1 MNHIDET
8 DTYTLECMCTNPA
21 PPPQALWGNNYD
33 CIYHIS
39 KGAGRIKLMCE
50 ILCSNPTGGVLVPP
64 QLLSANISVP
74 GDDECVVTVEWSEP
88 VISCGGS
95 VSQYVLSVT
104 PPTPDYQPGSEFRT
118 NETQSNLTVSVD
130 VTYTLTVRVND
141 SCGNSRTG
149 QPMDIGPRG
158 TLPVCT

>member
-1 MNHIDET
+1 
-8 DTYTLECMCTNPA
+8 
-21 PPPQALWGNNYD
+21 
-33 CIYHIS
+33 
-39 KGAGRIKLMCE
+39 MCE